1 MATDP
6 WYSAMT
12 EAVRQEENNN
22 SDIPQRRHEK
32 QKNNQKKS
40 TNAYISPP
48 ARGPRHGE
56 VRWQFQSASSIMW
69 PAVSPNLQQLRPRS
83 SITLED
89 VCIPSSPTQ
98 TLSQFFL
105 PSIAITRHEFSG
117 QLQNQLSPTVKTS
130 WWSSPSPRR
139 RIQEYSWWRTYPPQG
154 ATMDTCF
161 KYFVLWIWP
170 THLTE
175 RTRV

>member
-6 WYSAMT
+6 WYSTMT
-12 EAVRQEENNN
+12 EAITTPIFHREDMENKK
-22 SDIPQRRHEK
+22 H
-32 QKNNQKKS
+32 NQKKS

-48 ARGPRHGE
+48 ARRDPQHGE
-56 VRWQFQSASSIMW
+56 ISWQFQSASSIMW
-69 PAVSPNLQQLRPRS
+69 PAVSPNLQLLRPRS
-83 SITLED
+83 SITLKD

-130 WWSSPSPRR
+130 WWSSPPPRR

-154 ATMDTCF
+154 ATMGTCF

>member
-1 MATDP
+1 
-6 WYSAMT
+6 MT

-22 SDIPQRRHEK
+22 SDIPQRRDAK
-32 QKNNQKKS
+32 QTTNQKNP

-56 VRWQFQSASSIMW
+56 IRWQSQSASIMW
-69 PAVSPNLQQLRPRS
+69 PAVSPNLQLLRPRS
-83 SITLED
+83 SITLEN

-117 QLQNQLSPTVKTS
+117 QLQNQLPPTVKTS
-130 WWSSPSPRR
+130 
-139 RIQEYSWWRTYPPQG
+139 
-154 ATMDTCF
+154 
-161 KYFVLWIWP
+161 
-170 THLTE
+170 
-175 RTRV
+175 